1 MWDASA
7 ETRYLVVP
15 MRPTGTEALDAAGL
29 AGLVT
34 RNGMIGT
41 AAV

>member
-1 MWDASA
+1 VWDASA
-7 ETRYLVVP
+7 ETRYLVLP
-15 MRPTGTEALDAAGL
+15 RRPEGTQDLDEAAL

-41 AAV
+41 ALA